1 MAAASAAAIL
11 ASCSAGGQK
20 VVVTNDTDLARE
32 NETVELCFKGLQNAD
47 AALTEENV
55 VVLDQ
60 AGNQV
65 ARRMRRDEQSAGGIG
80 KIVSHFQIGHD
91 AAHHQGQRTVA
102 EKGKETGEERLLIL
116 PVKLL
121 DERKH
126 GDPPLYA
133 AIVSRSFSIA

>member
-65 ARRMRRDEQSAGGIG
+65 PSQVYAEADGKVNITDAVAVITHILGIN
-80 KIVSHFQIGHD
+80 
-91 AAHHQGQRTVA
+91 
-102 EKGKETGEERLLIL
+102 
-116 PVKLL
+116 
-121 DERKH
+121 
-126 GDPPLYA
+126 
-133 AIVSRSFSIA
+133 